1 MPVAPVSAASSAA
14 ASASATRGMNSMR
27 SEDFF
32 KILVTELQQQDPL
45 EPAKTADMIGQVSQI
60 RNIELSSQLNT
71 VLTQLSRAQRVSGAG
86 ELLGKYVTASVRVQD
101 GSTQQV
107 SGLVTGIRFDPS
119 GAMVLELDSGDSVL
133 ASDVT
138 RIASQESPAD
148 PALATSAGQTPAAGT
163 QDAATQ
169 GAKSGSAKKQRSKGL
184 LPWLSLDGIFHL

>member
-1 MPVAPVSAASSAA
+1 VSAASSAA

-71 VLTQLSRAQRVSGAG
+71 VLTQLSRAQRVNGAG
-86 ELLGKYVTASVRVQD
+86 ELLGKYVTASVQAQD